1 MLLIL
6 FIFYGRFYESINPPV
21 CSVFS
26 ADSCPNRLP
35 KACQK
40 PAEPK
45 AEQPAQTTDT
55 KAEQPAEPAK
65 TEQTTE
71 SAQVDLSAETAEYK
85 QWVEGQIDTLL
96 ADTEKFVGFLKEGKL
111 DEAKAI
117 YPLARMYFERSEP
130 IAESF
135 GDLDPRIDNRE
146 ADLEQGEKWTG
157 FHAIEKILWTQ
168 NTTKG
173 TEELADRLIADI
185 KELRAKIP
193 TAEVTPELM
202 IQGLVDLL
210 NEVSTTKITG
220 EEEVFSKTDLYDF
233 KANIEGAEKIFEILK
248 PKLTAKNTEL
258 VKTLEERFK
267 AVNDLLDKYKV
278 GDKDHKP
285 YTDLTPENTKEIAE
299 AVNKLGE
306 PLGQMGIVME

>member
-1 MLLIL
+1 MTLKPLLLALTAIL
-6 FIFYGRFYESINPPV
+6 
-21 CSVFS
+21 
-26 ADSCPNRLP
+26 ALT
-35 KACQK
+35 ACQK

-45 AEQPAQTTDT
+45 AEQPVQTEP
-55 KAEQPAEPAK
+55 KVEQSAEPAK
-65 TEQTTE
+65 TEQTAK

-85 QWVEGQIDTLL
+85 QWVEGQIDNLL
-96 ADTEKFVGFLKEGKL
+96 VDTEKFVGFLKEGKL

-117 YPLARMYFERSEP
+117 YPLVRMYFERSEP

-173 TEELADRLIADI
+173 TEELADQLIADI

-193 TAEVTPELM
+193 TVEVTPELM
-202 IQGLVDLL
+202 IQGSVDLL

-220 EEEVFSKTDLYDF
+220 EEEIFSKTDLYDF

-248 PKLTAKNTEL
+248 PKLTAKNPEL

-278 GDKDHKP
+278 GDKDYKT
-285 YTDLTPENTKEIAE
+285 YTDLTPENTKELAE